1 MKILI
6 IEDNE
11 ILSNNIKTF
20 LSLEGL
26 DATQLFSGEKA
37 LYELSAQSYDLVIL
51 DIGLPGVDGISLCK
65 NIRENGQAVPILM
78 LTARNAKQDKQSG
91 FEF

>member
-20 LSLEGL
+20 LLLEEM
-26 DATQLFSGEKA
+26 DSTQLFSGEKA
-37 LYELSAQSYDLVIL
+37 LYELQAQSYDLIIL
-51 DIGLPGVDGISLCK
+51 DIGLPGIDGISLCK
-65 NIRENGQAVPILM
+65 EIRESGQAIPILI
-78 LTARNAKQDKQSG
+78 LTARNTKQDKQSG